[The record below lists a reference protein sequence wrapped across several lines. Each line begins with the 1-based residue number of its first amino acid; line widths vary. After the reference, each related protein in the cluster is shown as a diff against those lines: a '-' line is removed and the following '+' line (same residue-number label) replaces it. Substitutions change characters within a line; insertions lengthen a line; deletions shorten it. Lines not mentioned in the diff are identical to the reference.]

1 VTDRP
6 EGKRSAIVPEVA
18 TQAEETR
25 SRWSWTEPSVWT
37 ERMLTALENGV
48 KGGVW
53 YSLIDKVYAK
63 ANLEAAFRRVETNRG
78 SPGVD
83 HVTIRQFAKRS
94 ESEIMKLHESLKD
107 GSYRPQAIR
116 RVYMPKPGSVD
127 KRPLGIPTVRDR
139 TVQAALRN
147 VIEPIFEREFAQH
160 SYGFRPGRGCK
171 DALREVDR
179 LLKQGYVHVV
189 DADLRS
195 YFDTIPHDQ
204 LVERVKERVADG
216 QVLELIESFLK
227 QGVMDGHETWTS
239 EEGTPQGAV
248 VSPMLANV
256 YLNPLDHNMA
266 HRGYA
271 MIRYA
276 DDLVILCRTQQEAEE
291 ALQELRS
298 WTEQAG
304 LKLHPDKTRIVDM
317 GQVGAG
323 VEFLGYH
330 FLRTR
335 RGRLARMPRKKS
347 LTKFKD
353 AIRQRTRHCNGESLP
368 CIICDVNAVTRGWF
382 EYFKHSYRGTFRPLD
397 GWIRMRLRRILRRR
411 SGRHRRERRVD
422 HQRWTNAFLAAH
434 GLFSMTEA
442 YAALC
447 QSARR

>member
-1 VTDRP
+1 MTDRP
-6 EGKRSAIVPEVA
+6 EGRESVSVPEVA
-18 TQAEETR
+18 RQTEEIR
-25 SRWSWTEPSVWT
+25 ARWSWVEPTVWT

-63 ANLEAAFRRVETNRG
+63 ANLEAAFRRVEGNGG

-83 HVTIRQFAKRS
+83 RVTTRQFAKRS
-94 ESEIMKLHESLKD
+94 ESEIEKLHTSLKD

-116 RVYMPKPGSVD
+116 RVYIPKPGSVE

-139 TVQAALRN
+139 TVQGALRN

-179 LLKQGYVHVV
+179 LLKEGYVYVV
-189 DADLRS
+189 DADLRR
-195 YFDTIPHDQ
+195 YFDTIPHDR

-216 QVLELIESFLK
+216 QVLSLIESFLK
-227 QGVMDGHETWTS
+227 QGVMDGIESWTS

-248 VSPMLANV
+248 VSPLLANV
-256 YLNPLDHNMA
+256 YLNPLDHEMA
-266 HRGYA
+266 RRGHR

-276 DDLVILCRTQQEAEE
+276 DDLVILCRSQREAEE

-304 LKLHPDKTRIVDM
+304 LQLHPEKTRIVDM
-317 GQVGAG
+317 GQEGAG
-323 VEFLGYH
+323 IEFLGYR

-335 RGRLARMPRKKS
+335 RRLTRLPRKKS

-353 AIRQRTRHCNGESLP
+353 AIRQRTRRCNGESLA
-368 CIICDVNAVTRGWF
+368 CIIAEVNGVTRGWF

-397 GWIRMRLRRILRRR
+397 GWVRMRLRRILRRR
-411 SGRHRRERRVD
+411 SGKHPEERRVD
-422 HQRWTNAFLAAH
+422 HWRWPNAFFAAH

>member
-1 VTDRP
+1 
-6 EGKRSAIVPEVA
+6 
-18 TQAEETR
+18 
-25 SRWSWTEPSVWT
+25 
-37 ERMLTALENGV
+37 MLTALENGV

-107 GSYRPQAIR
+107 GSYLPQAIR
-116 RVYMPKPGSVD
+116 RVYIPKPGSVE

-216 QVLELIESFLK
+216 QVLELIENFLK

-256 YLNPLDHNMA
+256 YLNPLDHKMA
-266 HRGYA
+266 RRGYA

-317 GQVGAG
+317 GQMGAG
-323 VEFLGYH
+323 IEFLGYH

-335 RGRLARMPRKKS
+335 RRLTRIPRKKS
-347 LTKFKD
+347 LTKFKSG
-353 AIRQRTRHCNGESLP
+353 IRQRTRHCNGESLP
-368 CIICDVNAVTRGWF
+368 CIICGVNAVTRGWF

-422 HQRWTNAFLAAH
+422 HQRWTNAFFAAH

-442 YAALC
+442 HAALC

>member
-256 YLNPLDHNMA
+256 YLNPLDHKMA
-266 HRGYA
+266 RRGYA

-317 GQVGAG
+317 GQMGAG
-323 VEFLGYH
+323 IEFLGYH

-335 RGRLARMPRKKS
+335 RTLTRIPRKKS
-347 LTKFKD
+347 LAKFKSG
-353 AIRQRTRHCNGESLP
+353 IRQRTRHCNGESLP

-422 HQRWTNAFLAAH
+422 HQRWTNAFFAAH

-442 YAALC
+442 HATLC

>member
-107 GSYRPQAIR
+107 GSYLPQAIR
-116 RVYMPKPGSVD
+116 RVYIPKPGSVE

-256 YLNPLDHNMA
+256 YLNPLDHKMA
-266 HRGYA
+266 RRGYA

-317 GQVGAG
+317 GQMGAG
-323 VEFLGYH
+323 IEFLGYH

-335 RGRLARMPRKKS
+335 RRLTRIPRKKS
-347 LTKFKD
+347 LTKFKSG
-353 AIRQRTRHCNGESLP
+353 IRQRTRHCNGESLP

-422 HQRWTNAFLAAH
+422 HQRWTNAFFAAH

-442 YAALC
+442 HAALC

>member
-1 VTDRP
+1 MTDRP
-6 EGKRSAIVPEVA
+6 EGMESVSVPEA
-18 TQAEETR
+18 ARQTEEIR
-25 SRWSWTEPSVWT
+25 ARWSWVEPTVWT
-37 ERMLTALENGV
+37 ERMLTALKNGV

-63 ANLEAAFRRVETNRG
+63 ANLEAAFRRVEANRG

-83 HVTIRQFAKRS
+83 RVTTRQFAKHS
-94 ESEIMKLHESLKD
+94 ESEIAKLHTSLKD
-107 GSYRPQAIR
+107 GSYCPQAIR
-116 RVYMPKPGSVD
+116 RVYIPKPGSVE

-139 TVQAALRN
+139 TVQGALRN

-179 LLKQGYVHVV
+179 LLKEGYVYVV
-189 DADLRS
+189 DADLRR
-195 YFDTIPHDQ
+195 YFDTIPHDR
-204 LVERVKERVADG
+204 LVERVKERIADG
-216 QVLELIESFLK
+216 QVLRLIESFLK
-227 QGVMDGHETWTS
+227 QGVLDGLESWTS

-248 VSPMLANV
+248 VSPLLANV
-256 YLNPLDHNMA
+256 YLNPLDHEMTRRG
-266 HRGYA
+266 HR

-276 DDLVILCRTQQEAEE
+276 DDLVILCRSQHEAEE
-291 ALQELRS
+291 ALQELRR

-304 LKLHPDKTRIVDM
+304 LQLHPEKTRIVDM
-317 GQVGAG
+317 GQEGAG
-323 VEFLGYH
+323 IEFLGYR

-335 RGRLARMPRKKS
+335 RRLTRIPRKKS

-353 AIRQRTRHCNGESLP
+353 AIRQRTRRCNGESLA
-368 CIICDVNAVTRGWF
+368 CIIAAVNGVTRGWF

-397 GWIRMRLRRILRRR
+397 GWVRMRLRRILRKR
-411 SGRHRRERRVD
+411 SGKHPEERRVD
-422 HQRWTNAFLAAH
+422 HWRWPNAFFAAR

-442 YAALC
+442 HAALC

>member
-6 EGKRSAIVPEVA
+6 EGMESVSVPEA
-18 TQAEETR
+18 ARQTEEIR
-25 SRWSWTEPSVWT
+25 ARWSWVEPTVWT
-37 ERMLTALENGV
+37 ERMLTALKNGV

-63 ANLEAAFRRVETNRG
+63 ANLEAAFRRVEANRG

-83 HVTIRQFAKRS
+83 RVTTRQFAKHS
-94 ESEIMKLHESLKD
+94 ESEIAKLHTSLKD
-107 GSYRPQAIR
+107 GSYCPQAIR
-116 RVYMPKPGSVD
+116 RVYIPKPGSVE

-139 TVQAALRN
+139 TVQGALRN

-179 LLKQGYVHVV
+179 LLKEGYVYVV
-189 DADLRS
+189 DADLRR
-195 YFDTIPHDQ
+195 YFDTIPHDR
-204 LVERVKERVADG
+204 LVERVKERIADG
-216 QVLELIESFLK
+216 QVLRLIESFLK
-227 QGVMDGHETWTS
+227 QGVLDGLESWTS

-248 VSPMLANV
+248 VSPLLANV
-256 YLNPLDHNMA
+256 YLNPLDHEMTRRG
-266 HRGYA
+266 HR

-276 DDLVILCRTQQEAEE
+276 DDLVILCRSQHEAEE
-291 ALQELRS
+291 ALQELRR

-304 LKLHPDKTRIVDM
+304 LQLHPEKTRIVDM
-317 GQVGAG
+317 GQEGAG
-323 VEFLGYH
+323 IEFLGYR

-335 RGRLARMPRKKS
+335 RRLTRVPRKKS

-353 AIRQRTRHCNGESLP
+353 AIRQRTRRCNGESLA
-368 CIICDVNAVTRGWF
+368 CIIAAVNGVTRGWF

-397 GWIRMRLRRILRRR
+397 GWVRMRLRRILRKR
-411 SGRHRRERRVD
+411 SGKHPEERRVD
-422 HQRWTNAFLAAH
+422 HWRWPNAFLTAH

-442 YAALC
+442 HAALC
-447 QSARR
+447 QSAQR

>member
-1 VTDRP
+1 
-6 EGKRSAIVPEVA
+6 
-18 TQAEETR
+18 
-25 SRWSWTEPSVWT
+25 
-37 ERMLTALENGV
+37 MLFALTV
-48 KGGVW
+48 
-53 YSLIDKVYAK
+53 
-63 ANLEAAFRRVETNRG
+63 
-78 SPGVD
+78 
-83 HVTIRQFAKRS
+83 
-94 ESEIMKLHESLKD
+94 
-107 GSYRPQAIR
+107 
-116 RVYMPKPGSVD
+116 
-127 KRPLGIPTVRDR
+127 PTVRDR

-147 VIEPIFEREFAQH
+147 VIEPIFEREFVQH

-195 YFDTIPHDQ
+195 YFDTIPHDL
-204 LVERVKERVADG
+204 LVELVKERVADG

-323 VEFLGYH
+323 IEFLGYH

-335 RGRLARMPRKKS
+335 RRLTRIPRKKS
-347 LTKFKD
+347 LTKFKSR
-353 AIRQRTRHCNGESLP
+353 IRQRTRHCNGESLP

-422 HQRWTNAFLAAH
+422 HQRWTNAFFAAH

-442 YAALC
+442 HAALC

>member
-116 RVYMPKPGSVD
+116 RVHIPKPGSVD

-256 YLNPLDHNMA
+256 YLNPLDHKMA
-266 HRGYA
+266 RRGYA

-317 GQVGAG
+317 GQMGAG
-323 VEFLGYH
+323 IEFLGYH

-335 RGRLARMPRKKS
+335 RRLTRIPRKKS
-347 LTKFKD
+347 LTKFKSG
-353 AIRQRTRHCNGESLP
+353 IRQRTRHCNGESLP